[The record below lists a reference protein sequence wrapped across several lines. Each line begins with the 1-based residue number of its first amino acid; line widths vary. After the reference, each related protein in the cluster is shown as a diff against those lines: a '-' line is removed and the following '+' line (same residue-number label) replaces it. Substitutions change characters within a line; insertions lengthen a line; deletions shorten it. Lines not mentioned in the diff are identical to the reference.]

1 MTGILNDMDTYSLTG
16 AARSMGTSVPR
27 LSRAIRDLGI
37 VPMQKGKERQLNAS
51 QFTAVHKRLGFAP
64 PIDGLTRE
72 EMFVLA
78 ALNLHP
84 LGMRSIR
91 AVARSAS
98 VSPTTASRAVA
109 HLLAK
114 GLVTA
119 GTERV
124 VEGAA
129 VDAMV
134 LRVAR
139 GSTDWIEI
147 APAVRKVVL
156 PSRPDPRTPPKAV
169 PQRLWHHFWNAEP
182 SKVRLPLDSD
192 YVAARLLR
200 SDDPQALS
208 WAASN
213 LDAISIGKVARL
225 RGLDD
230 KRRSMIRHLAHG

>member
-1 MTGILNDMDTYSLTG
+1 M
-16 AARSMGTSVPR
+16 PR

-37 VPMQKGKERQLNAS
+37 VPRQQGKERQLNAS
-51 QFTAVHKRLGFAP
+51 QFAALRKRLGCAP
-64 PIDGLTRE
+64 PIVGLTRE

-109 HLLAK
+109 HLVAK

-119 GTERV
+119 ATERV

-129 VDAMV
+129 VDATV

-139 GSTDWIEI
+139 GSTAWIEI
-147 APAVRKVVL
+147 APAVRTVVL
-156 PSRPDPRTPPKAV
+156 PSRQERRTPPKAV

-182 SKVRLPLDSD
+182 SRVRLPLDSD

-213 LDAISIGKVARL
+213 LDGISIGKVAQL

-230 KRRSMIRHLAHG
+230 KRRSMILHLAHG

>member
-1 MTGILNDMDTYSLTG
+1 MDTASLTEV
-16 AARSMGTSVPR
+16 ADALGTSSPR
-27 LSRAIRDLGI
+27 LRRAIRDLRI
-37 VPMQKGKERQLNAS
+37 IPRPHGKERQLSGA
-51 QFTAVHKRLGFAP
+51 QFAALRKRLGCAP
-64 PIDGLTRE
+64 QIDGLTRE

-109 HLLAK
+109 HLAAL

-129 VDAMV
+129 ADATV

-139 GSTDWIEI
+139 SSSSWIEI
-147 APAVRKVVL
+147 APAVRTVVL
-156 PSRPDPRTPPKAV
+156 PTRDDRRTPPKAV

-182 SKVRLPLDSD
+182 ARVRLPADSD

-213 LDAISIGKVARL
+213 LDAISIGKVAGL

-230 KRRSMIRHLAHG
+230 KRRSMIRNLAHG